1 MANRKQAETESAEIK
16 TKQLRMRR
24 ETILRLGLRVSTGIK
39 TGPTKGGVAGACGG
53 GLSTPGQLFVPG

>member
-39 TGPTKGGVAGACGG
+39 TGPTKGSAGGCGSTI
-53 GLSTPGQLFVPG
+53 STPAMGG